1 MTKHLKLRIKIRIHY
16 VKWRMFYLYKLYRIT
31 LIFAIQQPT
40 STNANM
46 NIAQPYLLIKNQSC
60 KHHSIFA
67 KLLYLEQKKIMQHS
81 MFKMMVN
88 VE

>member
-1 MTKHLKLRIKIRIHY
+1 
-16 VKWRMFYLYKLYRIT
+16 MFYLYKLYRIT

-88 VE
+88 VEWSHWKYLSENLFLTVNCS